1 MKKNSNAFQQE
12 NNKIFLS
19 SGSSFNQDTNS
30 IDNRKGVKS
39 VTEKITD
46 RSKIDEQMNLNNL
59 LGRRRSQLISSRDFT
74 TINQSQEKATSD
86 ENLQNNIDLKSDSR
100 ITSYKVNFI
109 SKY

>member
-1 MKKNSNAFQQE
+1 LRKNSNAFQQE

-30 IDNRKGVKS
+30 IDNRKGGKS

-74 TINQSQEKATSD
+74 TTNQSQEKAPSD
-86 ENLQNNIDLKSDSR
+86 EINLNNMDLKSDSR
-100 ITSYKVNFI
+100 LTSQKVKLNA
-109 SKY
+109 